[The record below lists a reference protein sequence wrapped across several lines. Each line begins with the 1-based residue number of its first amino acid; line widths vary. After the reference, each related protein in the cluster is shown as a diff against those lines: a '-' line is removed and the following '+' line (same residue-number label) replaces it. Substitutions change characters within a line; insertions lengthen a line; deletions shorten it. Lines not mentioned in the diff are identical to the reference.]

1 MKNKV
6 RTYQIDERY
15 DAIAEDTEHD
25 FEKACSFWFYD
36 KTLNCKRQTHVM
48 TISEI
53 MDFHSNESLENAIKL
68 CAIDLAEEEIDYLK
82 YMESASD
89 ESFQMFDYK
98 D

>member
-25 FEKACSFWFYD
+25 YEKACSFWLYD
-36 KTLNCKRQTHVM
+36 KTIDYKHQTHVM

-89 ESFQMFDYK
+89 ESFQMFDYQ